1 MGTELRQA
9 LFQLAQFWFL
19 ASMIMVIIY
28 VQLSNFP
35 VKSTV
40 PEIKNSIKRK
50 NTIEKASSVWP
61 QIVQF
66 SLF

>member
-1 MGTELRQA
+1 MAKELRQV

-19 ASMIMVIIY
+19 ASMIVVIIY

-35 VKSTV
+35 VKSTL
-40 PEIKNSIKRK
+40 PEIKNANKRK

-66 SLF
+66 LLF

>member
-19 ASMIMVIIY
+19 ASMIVVIIY

-35 VKSTV
+35 VKSTL
-40 PEIKNSIKRK
+40 PEIKNAIKRK
-50 NTIEKASSVWP
+50 NTIQKASSIWP
-61 QIVQF
+61 QIV
-66 SLF
+66 